1 MQLLYAQSRDTE
13 VNLNDLLQRY
23 GSYRKNTL
31 ALYLFN
37 LHQWAETAHYAVR
50 DRVNR
55 QAKLVPTDDD
65 RRFTDKLYQNDLIRA
80 LIDADIYKK
89 MLQKYPVSAR
99 IDADTTR
106 LMYMEFAKTDIYKK
120 YISEPEAEH
129 APILLE
135 LYRFLCSNESFNELM
150 EDDFPSWI
158 DDKTLFVGATKK
170 LIKGLPSVEAFVTDY
185 EEEDVLT
192 LQFGEQLLLK
202 TVKKDAQILEYI
214 KPMLLNWDA
223 ERVAVIDMILLKMA
237 TSEMID
243 FPTIPTKVTLN
254 EYVDLSKLYSTDK
267 SKEFVNGILDKL
279 LKKLKEEGKV
289 SKQGRGLME

>member
-1 MQLLYAQSRDTE
+1 MQLLYAQSRDAE

-23 GSYRKNTL
+23 SSYRKNTL

-37 LHQWAETAHYAVR
+37 IHQWAETAHYAVK

-65 RRFTDKLYQNDLIRA
+65 RRFTDKLYQNDLIRS

-120 YISEPEAEH
+120 YISDPEAEH

-135 LYRFLCSNESFNELM
+135 LYRFLCSNESFNEVM

-170 LIKGLPSVEAFVTDY
+170 LIKGLPNVEEFVTDY

-214 KPMLLNWDA
+214 KPMLQNWDA
-223 ERVAVIDMILLKMA
+223 DRVAVIDMILLKMA
-237 TSEMID
+237 TCEMID

>member
-23 GSYRKNTL
+23 SSYRKNTL

-37 LHQWAETAHYAVR
+37 IHQWAETAHYAVR

-120 YISEPEAEH
+120 YISDPEAEH

-135 LYRFLCSNESFNELM
+135 LYRFLCSNESFNEVM

-170 LIKGLPSVEAFVTDY
+170 LIKGLPSVEEFVTDY